1 MDSVTMGWISIF
13 VVFLL
18 LFLGVHVAFALSLVG
33 FLGYV
38 IIGGTGPALSVM
50 GVVPFGSIAMYA
62 LSVIP
67 LFLLMGNFAF
77 HAGLGSDIFRAMQH
91 LTARIPGGLA
101 QATVAG
107 CAVFGAVSGSGLAA
121 CAMMSKIA
129 IPEMIKHGYD
139 RKLAIGVVGAA
150 GPLAQMIPPS
160 ILMVIY
166 GIITDTS
173 IGKLLIAGIIPGII
187 CAINYML
194 LIYIRAK
201 RNPSIAPLFLKKIS
215 RKESFLALKNAWAV
229 GILAFIII
237 GGIYSGAF
245 TPTEAGGIAA
255 FFALALSLFMKRLS
269 WKGLADS
276 LSDSVK
282 ITGMI
287 FLIMVGAYIFGTFL
301 AISQLPFKVSEFL
314 TTLPVH
320 RFFILAG
327 IMVLYLIL
335 GTFLDMIAA
344 MFLTLPIIFPAIQK
358 LGYDPI
364 WFGVLIVQQAEIA
377 LLTPPYGLNLFILK
391 GAVPEAS
398 MGEIIKGVFPFLCV
412 AILTLAIYVVFPQ
425 VVLFLPGKMG

>member
-1 MDSVTMGWISIF
+1 MGWISIF